1 MAGRG
6 YVAVAVHGDK
16 IRPTES
22 VVSGHR
28 NRLNVVWTIKKMG
41 SEFHKCHEKTGI
53 RKR

>member
-28 NRLNVVWTIKKMG
+28 NRLNVVWTIKKNGFRISQM
-41 SEFHKCHEKTGI
+41 S
-53 RKR
+53 